1 MNKKHL
7 VVGNWKMNPTSIEE
21 ARAVVAMSKKAAKN
35 LKRTEVVICP
45 PFAFLHLV
53 KVDNKKIFAGVQNV
67 FNQPA
72 GSFTGEISPQM
83 VRSLGGKYVIIG
95 HSERRAMGETDE
107 LVSQKIIAALN
118 AGLRPIVCIGEK
130 TRNQS
135 GEYLQF
141 LRNQLS
147 ICLSLLKKKHFSEI
161 IIAYEPVFAI
171 GKSFAEAM
179 QAREI
184 LETVLYIKKV
194 LNDIFGKESASC
206 ACILY
211 GGSVNW
217 ENAKAII
224 ETGGVNGLF
233 GGRERL
239 NVETF
244 PKLLTSVD
252 AVSL

>member
-1 MNKKHL
+1 
-7 VVGNWKMNPTSIEE
+7 
-21 ARAVVAMSKKAAKN
+21 
-35 LKRTEVVICP
+35 
-45 PFAFLHLV
+45 
-53 KVDNKKIFAGVQNV
+53 
-67 FNQPA
+67 
-72 GSFTGEISPQM
+72 
-83 VRSLGGKYVIIG
+83 
-95 HSERRAMGETDE
+95 MGETDE
-107 LVSQKIIAALN
+107 LVSQKIRAALN

-224 ETGGVNGLF
+224 ETGGVNGLLV
-233 GGRERL
+233 GRESL

-252 AVSL
+252 AVSLDRKSVV